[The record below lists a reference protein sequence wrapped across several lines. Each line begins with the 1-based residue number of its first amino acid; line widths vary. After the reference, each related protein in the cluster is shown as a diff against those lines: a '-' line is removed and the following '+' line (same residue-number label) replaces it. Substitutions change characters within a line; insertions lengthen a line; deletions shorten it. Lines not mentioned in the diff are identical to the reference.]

1 MKQKEKASLK
11 QLFPDLRFPE
21 FQDAGNWEER
31 PLGKAYS
38 FIVTNSLSRDQLNY
52 RNGEFKNIHYGDI
65 HTKFSTLFD
74 ITKETVP
81 YVNEGEAF
89 NKIKTRTICE
99 PGDIIFA
106 DASEDLADIGK
117 SIEVVNLN
125 NEKIISGLHTIHAR
139 PTKEIFVIGFGG
151 YLFKSPKLRF
161 QIQRIAQGAKVLGIS
176 ASKLS
181 LIDISF
187 PSLPEQ
193 KKIADCLSSLDE
205 VLSLESQ
212 KLQSLQSYKKGLLQN
227 LFPAEGETVPKL
239 RFPEFAGAGDWEE
252 RKLGDVCELTLRSVD
267 KPKQGYLGLGVRS
280 HGKGTFQKLE
290 QDPKANSMDV
300 LYEVHEN
307 DLIVSITFAWEGA
320 VAIASKEDQGGLV
333 SHRFP
338 TYVFKPEETSSNF
351 FRYIITKK
359 SFVYKLGLISPGG
372 AGRNRVMNKK
382 DFLELKEYFPSLP
395 EQQKIADCLSSVD
408 ALIQEQVERVE
419 KLKSH
424 KKGLLQG
431 LFPVMGE

>member
-1 MKQKEKASLK
+1 MKQKEKTSLK
-11 QLFPDLRFPE
+11 QMVPDLRFPE
-21 FQDAGNWEER
+21 FADAGDWAERDLEEISAPITER
-31 PLGKAYS
+31 ANETQIHNILSLTSESGLVLQSDYFGKKIAGSDVSRYIQIREFDFVYNDRTTKSYPYGALKRLENIEHGIVSPIYKCFRFSRNENSS
-38 FIVTNSLSRDQLNY
+38 FWSQYFEARLHEIEIKKL
-52 RNGEFKNIHYGDI
+52 
-65 HTKFSTLFD
+65 
-74 ITKETVP
+74 
-81 YVNEGEAF
+81 VNEGARAGRF
-89 NKIKTRTICE
+89 NI
-99 PGDIIFA
+99 
-106 DASEDLADIGK
+106 
-117 SIEVVNLN
+117 SI
-125 NEKIISGLHTIHAR
+125 SQ
-139 PTKEIFVIGFGG
+139 F
-151 YLFKSPKLRF
+151 
-161 QIQRIAQGAKVLGIS
+161 LGIS
-176 ASKLS
+176 VNV
-181 LIDISF
+181 

-193 KKIADCLSSLDE
+193 QKIADCLSSLDE
-205 VLSLESQ
+205 VISLESQ

-239 RFPEFAGAGDWEE
+239 RFPEFEGTVDWEE

-300 LYEVHEN
+300 LYQVHEN

-395 EQQKIADCLSSVD
+395 EQQKIADCISSVD
-408 ALIQEQVERVE
+408 ALIQAQSERVE
-419 KLKSH
+419 GLKSH
-424 KKGLLQG
+424 KKGLLHG
-431 LFPVMGE
+431 LFPVMGDN

>member
-1 MKQKEKASLK
+1 MKQKEKTALK
-11 QLFPDLRFPE
+11 QMVPELRFPE
-21 FQDAGNWEER
+21 FKDAGDWEEKNLGQVLMGSPQYGLNAASVPFNDNLPAYLR
-31 PLGKAYS
+31 ITDISDEGLFLSEKKVSVDYLPKEEDYLHDGDIVLARTGASVGKAYKYRS
-38 FIVTNSLSRDQLNY
+38 SDGKLVYAGYLIRIQPDPKKTNSSFLFNYFFTPYYWKWVSVVSSRSGQPGI
-52 RNGEFKNIHYGDI
+52 NG
-65 HTKFSTLFD
+65 
-74 ITKETVP
+74 
-81 YVNEGEAF
+81 
-89 NKIKTRTICE
+89 
-99 PGDIIFA
+99 
-106 DASEDLADIGK
+106 SEY
-117 SIEVVNLN
+117 S
-125 NEKIISGLHTIHAR
+125 SF
-139 PTKEIFVIGFGG
+139 P
-151 YLFKSPKLRF
+151 
-161 QIQRIAQGAKVLGIS
+161 
-176 ASKLS
+176 
-181 LIDISF
+181 ISF

-193 KKIADCLSSLDE
+193 QKIADCLSSLDE
-205 VLSLESQ
+205 VISLESQ

-227 LFPAEGETVPKL
+227 LFPAEGETAPKL
-239 RFPEFAGAGDWEE
+239 RFPEFVGTGDWEE

-300 LYEVHEN
+300 LYQVHEN

-395 EQQKIADCLSSVD
+395 EQQKIADCISSVD
-408 ALIQEQVERVE
+408 ALIQAQSERVE
-419 KLKSH
+419 GLKSH
-424 KKGLLQG
+424 KKGLLHG
-431 LFPVMGE
+431 LFPVMGDN